1 MNTPL
6 PEIHPPIEYS
16 SFRAFREAPRGS
28 STDTMLPMARSN
40 DRNTSTGGTTP
51 MNRLITCLSRLPSIG
66 KRSAERIAFHLLKA
80 PKKESGDL
88 AKAIRDLKANTR
100 QCSVCFNLTDDDPCA
115 ICSDPKRDS
124 DQVLVVEQP
133 HDVASIESVGLYR
146 GLYHVLMGRL
156 APLDGVGPD
165 ELTIEALIDRIKQKP
180 VREVIIGTN
189 PTFEGDGTALYLAK
203 RLDQTPVLVSRLA
216 RGLPHG
222 VDLELASKA
231 SLADALEGR
240 RKI

>member
-1 MNTPL
+1 
-6 PEIHPPIEYS
+6 
-16 SFRAFREAPRGS
+16 
-28 STDTMLPMARSN
+28 MAKSN
-40 DRNTSTGGTTP
+40 QQSDNTTP
-51 MNRLITCLSRLPSIG
+51 MNRLITCLSGLPGIG

-80 PKKESGDL
+80 SKKKSGDL
-88 AKAIRDLKANTR
+88 AAAIRDLKANTR

-115 ICSDPKRDS
+115 ICGDPKRNPE
-124 DQVLVVEQP
+124 QVLVVEQP
-133 HDVASIESVGLYR
+133 HDVASIESIGLYR

-165 ELTIEALIDRIKQKP
+165 ELTVEALIDRIKQKE
-180 VREVIIGTN
+180 VSEVIIGTN

-203 RLDQTPVLVSRLA
+203 RLAQTNVSVSRLA

-240 RKI
+240 RKV